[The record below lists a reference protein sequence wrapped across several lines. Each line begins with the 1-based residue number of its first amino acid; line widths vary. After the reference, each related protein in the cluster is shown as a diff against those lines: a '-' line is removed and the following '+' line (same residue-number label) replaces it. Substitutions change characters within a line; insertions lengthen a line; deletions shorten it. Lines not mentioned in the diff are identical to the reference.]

1 MPSLSKTKDWNE
13 NLTMFFETFRINF
26 TFKLFFIT
34 VFNSGNQNLDSKKEL
49 EYKN

>member
-26 TFKLFFIT
+26 LLFT
-34 VFNSGNQNLDSKKEL
+34 GGN
-49 EYKN
+49 